1 MKPGDPDDSAGVID
15 ITSDNEPESSPSR
28 AKRQNSSS
36 PTTGANVDMV
46 DVQSGPPSSSTEA
59 DGDDDFD
66 IDALVRE
73 EEERLAKMKYN
84 SSAAV
89 ASSSAQPSASPTA
102 PAPKA
107 TYINAGA
114 DDDEAMWDELNGLG
128 DESFLP
134 PPPPP
139 AHTDDEDMWD
149 VVREMDTATDV
160 QQPYVPP
167 PPPPPE
173 PEHALPGLEAAN
185 ENGGGAGAGD
195 TSTVEESAGED
206 KELVGEEK
214 EKRPT
219 NDDDW
224 DDMYL

>member
-15 ITSDNEPESSPSR
+15 ITSDNEPESPPSR
-28 AKRQNSSS
+28 AKRQKSSS
-36 PTTGANVDMV
+36 PTTDANADMV

-59 DGDDDFD
+59 DGDDNFD
-66 IDALVRE
+66 IDALLRE
-73 EEERLAKMKYN
+73 EEERLAMMKYN

-89 ASSSAQPSASPTA
+89 ASSSAQASASPVA
-102 PAPKA
+102 LAPKT

-128 DESFLP
+128 DESFSLP
-134 PPPPP
+134 PPPL
-139 AHTDDEDMWD
+139 AHADDEDMWD

-160 QQPYVPP
+160 QQPYVLPP
-167 PPPPPE
+167 PSPPPK
-173 PEHALPGLEAAN
+173 HALPVLQAAN
-185 ENGGGAGAGD
+185 ENGGGGGSRY
-195 TSTVEESAGED
+195 TSTVEESTGED

-214 EKRPT
+214 ERRPT
-219 NDDDW
+219 NADDW